1 MDTTTLLSQI
11 IKQNKTRIFRIDFM
25 PVEYGFRSDIDV
37 MTIVGIKRPTTDDN
51 AHVAVLD
58 FKTKKTYAIP
68 YEDITQLNVR
78 KFQLAV

>member
-11 IKQNKTRIFRIDFM
+11 IKQNKTWIFRIDFV
-25 PVEYGFRSDIDV
+25 PASSGFHRSLDA

-51 AHVAVLD
+51 ANVAVLD
-58 FKTKKTYAIP
+58 FKTKTTYAIP

-78 KFQLAV
+78 KFRLAV